1 MHLTLNQSFL
11 PCQQHLL
18 FFIQSLKHTHKQKQP
33 TSKQKHTVPSL
44 QQHIPALKTLS
55 LPYQTNLHVSS
66 LQIPPSAHQ
75 GHYKPPIP
83 KQHKGKKNSQKRIIK
98 TSTEQQEKPSPES
111 YY

>member
-11 PCQQHLL
+11 PRQQHLL

-44 QQHIPALKTLS
+44 QQHIPVLLS
-55 LPYQTNLHVSS
+55 LPYLTNLPVSS

-83 KQHKGKKNSQKRIIK
+83 KQHKGKKPLKK
-98 TSTEQQEKPSPES
+98 E
-111 YY
+111 